1 MKMTGIQLH
10 AYRAICLPL
19 VLSLAPCAAANPQD
33 QTAVMEAMA
42 AADVPGVAVAT
53 VEDGAFELI
62 SLGSAS
68 PNTDIPVTA
77 DTVFEAASLSKTVFA
92 SMYLDTV
99 ASQRLSLDEPL
110 AKTSAASRV
119 TDTNM
124 YKALTPRLILSHQS
138 GLPNWAGDARIP
150 DRTDPLEFKREPGTA
165 YGYSGEGYELLRAHV
180 EAQLDSSL
188 EEWFGG
194 YRQGFGMMSSHF
206 TYDEVPAASAV
217 ARGTSEDTTRGIS
230 PSPYGIAAASLTTTA
245 RDYGSFLRYLLANPA
260 LLESLTE
267 AQIMV
272 EETDLGQLQWGLG
285 WGLYEDPDGRRVAFH
300 WGDNWQFKAFVAIDL
315 DNEVGVVYFANGVGG
330 LELVSTIVEP
340 VVGDLTMVRE
350 WLGYEED

>member
-1 MKMTGIQLH
+1 MTRILPR
-10 AYRAICLPL
+10 AYRAACLPL
-19 VLSLAPCAAANPQD
+19 MFVLAPFAAASPQD
-33 QTAVMEAMA
+33 RAAIIEAMT

-53 VEDGAFELI
+53 VEDDALELI

-68 PNTDIPVTA
+68 PDADIPVTA

-92 SMYLDTV
+92 AMYLDTV
-99 ASQRLSLDEPL
+99 ASQRLSLDGPL
-110 AKTSAASRV
+110 AKTRAASRI
-119 TDTNM
+119 TDTTL
-124 YKALTPRLILSHQS
+124 YQALTPRLILSHQS

-180 EAQLDSSL
+180 EAQLDTSL
-188 EEWFGG
+188 EGWFDR
-194 YRQGFGMMSSHF
+194 YRQSFGMPSSHF
-206 TYDEVPAASAV
+206 TYDEVPSASAV
-217 ARGTSEDTTRGIS
+217 ARGTSEETTRGIS

-245 RDYGSFLRYLLANPA
+245 RDYGTFVRYLLANPA

-267 AQIMV
+267 AQVMV
-272 EETDLGQLQWGLG
+272 EKNDLGELQWGLG
-285 WGLYEDPDGRRVAFH
+285 WGIYVDPDGRRVAFH

-340 VVGDLTMVRE
+340 VVGDLTMVRD

>member
-1 MKMTGIQLH
+1 
-10 AYRAICLPL
+10 
-19 VLSLAPCAAANPQD
+19 
-33 QTAVMEAMA
+33 MA
-42 AADVPGVAVAT
+42 AAEVPGVAVAT
-53 VEDGAFELI
+53 VEDGALELI

-68 PNTDIPVTA
+68 PDANIPVTA

-110 AKTSAASRV
+110 AKTHAASRV
-119 TDTNM
+119 TDATL

-138 GLPNWAGDARIP
+138 GLPNWAGDAHIP

-180 EAQLDSSL
+180 EAQLGTSL
-188 EEWFGG
+188 EGWFDG
-194 YRQGFGMMSSHF
+194 YRQGFGMPSSHF

-217 ARGTSEDTTRGIS
+217 AKGTSEETTRGIS
-230 PSPYGIAAASLTTTA
+230 PRPYGVAAASLTTTA
-245 RDYGSFLRYLLANPA
+245 RDYGAFVRYLLANPA

-267 AQIMV
+267 AQVMV
-272 EETDLGQLQWGLG
+272 EETDQGELQWGLG
-285 WGLYEDPDGRRVAFH
+285 WGLYEHPNGRRVAFH
-300 WGDNWQFKAFVAIDL
+300 WGDNWQFKAFVAIDI
-315 DNEVGVVYFANGVGG
+315 DKKVGIVHFANGVGG
-330 LELVSTIVEP
+330 LKLVSTIAEP

>member
-1 MKMTGIQLH
+1 MTMTRIQPR
-10 AYRAICLPL
+10 AYRAVCLPL
-19 VLSLAPCAAANPQD
+19 LLGLAPCAAASPQNR
-33 QTAVMEAMA
+33 TAVIEAMA

-53 VEDGAFELI
+53 VEDGALELI

-68 PNTDIPVTA
+68 PDANIPVTA

-110 AKTSAASRV
+110 AKTHAASRV
-119 TDTNM
+119 TDTTL

-138 GLPNWAGDARIP
+138 GLPNWAGDARVP

-180 EAQLDSSL
+180 EAQLDTSL
-188 EEWFGG
+188 EGWFDG
-194 YRQGFGMMSSHF
+194 YRQGFGMPSSHF
-206 TYDEVPAASAV
+206 TYDDVPAASAV
-217 ARGTSEDTTRGIS
+217 AKGPSEETTRGIS
-230 PSPYGIAAASLTTTA
+230 PWPYGVAAASLTTTA
-245 RDYGSFLRYLLANPA
+245 RDYGAFVRYLLANPA

-267 AQIMV
+267 AQVIV
-272 EETDLGQLQWGLG
+272 EETDQGELQWGLG
-285 WGLYEDPDGRRVAFH
+285 WGLYEHPNGRRVAFH